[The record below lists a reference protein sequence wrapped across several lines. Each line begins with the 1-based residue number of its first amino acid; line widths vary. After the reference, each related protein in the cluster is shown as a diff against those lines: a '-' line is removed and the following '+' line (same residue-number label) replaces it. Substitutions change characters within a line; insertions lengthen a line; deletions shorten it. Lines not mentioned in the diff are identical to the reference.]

1 MVLLLSALLL
11 QDEPVDVLIRKLGS
25 DSIEEREE
33 ATERL
38 RARVDDAQEE
48 LEKAG
53 RSDDAE
59 IAGRAREI
67 LGTLTPHRLEV
78 CAELTHLRGHALQDA
93 IRRVVPSWTEENG
106 MIRPSRYPARSAW
119 PTLLKSLRES
129 VLANVDFPSD
139 GRQCPIAVR
148 CRLETI
154 RMDLDLVDARLEDVL
169 GLIGDL
175 TGLNLAIDANVPR
188 LLDMDRKFTFRA
200 VNQCLA
206 KILGKLLSDEEL
218 DYGITD
224 KGVVLIQL
232 SERNPDRY

>member
-1 MVLLLSALLL
+1 
-11 QDEPVDVLIRKLGS
+11 
-25 DSIEEREE
+25 
-33 ATERL
+33 
-38 RARVDDAQEE
+38 
-48 LEKAG
+48 
-53 RSDDAE
+53 
-59 IAGRAREI
+59 
-67 LGTLTPHRLEV
+67 
-78 CAELTHLRGHALQDA
+78 
-93 IRRVVPSWTEENG
+93 
-106 MIRPSRYPARSAW
+106 
-119 PTLLKSLRES
+119 
-129 VLANVDFPSD
+129 
-139 GRQCPIAVR
+139 
-148 CRLETI
+148 
-154 RMDLDLVDARLEDVL
+154 MDLDLVDARLEDVL